1 MAITRILGAT
11 AISGTIPTSVA
22 PGVGKVLQI
31 QSAKFTDNL
40 STNSTSYVA
49 STITDSITPSA
60 TSSKILILVNGG
72 RSSRGGGDAEGS
84 SKLYYQV
91 ASGSFN
97 SITDIKLG
105 DVASSTGFGKT
116 SLSFNFLHSPN
127 TTSAL
132 TYKVYYKTNANTYY
146 LNADNS
152 TVNITL
158 MEIAG

>member
-1 MAITRILGAT
+1 MALTKINNNTLSAITGLPA
-11 AISGTIPTSVA
+11 
-22 PGVGKVLQI
+22 GVGGKVLQI

-72 RSSRGGGDAEGS
+72 RSSFSGGTAEGS
-84 SKLYYQV
+84 SNLYYQV

-97 SITDIKLG
+97 SVTNIKLG
-105 DVASSTGFGKT
+105 DVASSTSFGKT

-158 MEIAG
+158 MEISGWL